1 MNVLFY
7 FSSVLAFA
15 FVYIIHAGRRSKESS
30 ASFIA
35 KRSCSC
41 FKHFCVLGYK
51 TI

>member
-7 FSSVLAFA
+7 SSFVLAFA
-15 FVYIIHAGRRSKESS
+15 FVFIMHAGRGSKEAS
-30 ASFIA
+30 ASFIV
-35 KRSCSC
+35 KRSCNC